1 MRKYFLVG
9 LLAGLW
15 AGFLIGIIPGFFKN
29 QVVLLDTNQKIEQ
42 KAYTLVYG
50 YWNKQ
55 GVLETFK

>member
-1 MRKYFLVG
+1 MKKYFLVG
-9 LLAGLW
+9 LLAGLFT
-15 AGFLIGIIPGFFKN
+15 GFLIGIIPGFFKN